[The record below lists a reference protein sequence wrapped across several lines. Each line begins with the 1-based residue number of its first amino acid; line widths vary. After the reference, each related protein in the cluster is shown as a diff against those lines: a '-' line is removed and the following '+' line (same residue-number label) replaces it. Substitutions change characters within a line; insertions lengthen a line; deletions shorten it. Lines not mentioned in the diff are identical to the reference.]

1 MTEQLAREFKEV
13 DERAVSG
20 LDQRRKV
27 ALGTIALSF
36 CAWLRSRQGTSI
48 YLQHDAETRN
58 NADRWQNPHTLIT
71 SETAMLRLF
80 EERLDPFPPDE
91 APPPPVGLMRF
102 LWACTRGARG
112 YILAFALLS
121 ASVSI
126 YEAWLFSFLGQVV
139 DLLSTWQSGGAAG
152 DEESRVLWGIGI
164 VLVVSIGLVAL
175 RTMVQHQILAINLPL
190 RLRWDFH
197 RLMLRQSLSFFSD
210 EFSGRVTTKVMQ
222 TALSVREVL
231 FTLIEILPGI
241 GVYFIAIIAL
251 AGGFALKLMLP
262 FLAWIV
268 LFGLAM
274 VYFVPRL
281 GKVGQEQ
288 ADARSS
294 MTGRIADAYTNIT
307 TVKLFSHS
315 KREAHFARA
324 AMEDFKL
331 TGFRQMRLVSQ
342 FEIVNQALV
351 VALILGA
358 GGYALWLWH
367 QGEVGTGAVAAITA
381 MALRINGMSH
391 WIMWQMTSLFEN
403 IGTVQ
408 DGMATLTSGP
418 KVQDVPDA
426 KVLEPAGGEVVFD
439 NVSFN
444 YNGER
449 QVLDGL
455 TLHIRPG
462 EKIGLVGRSGAGKS
476 TLINL
481 LLRFYDVDRGEIR
494 IDGQNI
500 AEVTQDSLRSV
511 IGMVTQDTSLLH
523 RSIRDNIAYGRPD
536 ATDEDIHR
544 AAVNAQA
551 DGFIS
556 QLSDKQGHSGY
567 DTLVGERGIKLSG
580 GQRQRIAIARVMLK
594 NAPILLLDEATSALD
609 SEVEVAIQESLDEM
623 MQGKTVIAIAHRL
636 STIAAMDRLIVMDE
650 GRIVEQGT
658 HAQLLEKNGTYA
670 RLWQHQSGGFLG
682 EDRGL
687 VEVMEE

>member
-1 MTEQLAREFKEV
+1 
-13 DERAVSG
+13 
-20 LDQRRKV
+20 
-27 ALGTIALSF
+27 
-36 CAWLRSRQGTSI
+36 
-48 YLQHDAETRN
+48 
-58 NADRWQNPHTLIT
+58 
-71 SETAMLRLF
+71 MLRLF

-418 KVQDVPDA
+418 KVQDAPDA

-551 DGFIS
+551 DDFIS

-650 GRIVEQGT
+650 GRIIEQGT

>member
-1 MTEQLAREFKEV
+1 
-13 DERAVSG
+13 
-20 LDQRRKV
+20 
-27 ALGTIALSF
+27 
-36 CAWLRSRQGTSI
+36 
-48 YLQHDAETRN
+48 
-58 NADRWQNPHTLIT
+58 
-71 SETAMLRLF
+71 MLRIF
-80 EERLDPFPPDE
+80 ERWLDPFPPDE
-91 APPPPVGLMRF
+91 APPPPAGLVRF
-102 LWACTRGARG
+102 MWACTRGARG
-112 YILAFALLS
+112 YILALALFS
-121 ASVSI
+121 AGVSI

-139 DLLSTWQSGGAAG
+139 DLLSTWQSGGAVGA
-152 DEESRVLWGIGI
+152 EEMRVLWGIGLVLLASI
-164 VLVVSIGLVAL
+164 VLVAL
-175 RTMVQHQILAINLPL
+175 RTLMQHQVLAINLPL

-222 TALSVREVL
+222 TALAVREVL
-231 FTLIEILPGI
+231 FTLIEIVPGI

-262 FLAWIV
+262 FIAWLA

-274 VYFVPRL
+274 LYFVPRL
-281 GKVGQEQ
+281 GRVGQEQ
-288 ADARSS
+288 AHARSS
-294 MTGRIADAYTNIT
+294 MTGRVSDAYTNIT

-324 AMEDFKL
+324 AMEDFKQ

-351 VALILGA
+351 VGLILGA

-367 QGEVGTGAVAAITA
+367 QGQVGTGAVAAITA

-408 DGMATLTSGP
+408 DGMATLTRGP
-418 KVQDVPDA
+418 KVQDAPDA
-426 KVLEPAGGEVVFD
+426 GVLVTAGGAVTFD

-455 TLHIRPG
+455 SLHIRPG
-462 EKIGLVGRSGAGKS
+462 EKVGLVGRSGAGKS

-481 LLRFYDVDRGEIR
+481 LLRFYDVDSGTIS
-494 IDGQNI
+494 IDGQNV
-500 AEVTQDSLRSV
+500 AKVTQDSLRSA

-536 ATDEDIHR
+536 ATDAQIRR
-544 AAVNAQA
+544 AAFNAQA
-551 DGFIS
+551 DGFIQ
-556 QLSDKQGHSGY
+556 QLSDRQGHSSY

-650 GRIVEQGT
+650 GRIIEQGT
-658 HAQLLEKNGTYA
+658 HSELLARNGTYA

-682 EDRGL
+682 EDQGL
-687 VEVMEE
+687 AEAVE

>member
-1 MTEQLAREFKEV
+1 M
-13 DERAVSG
+13 
-20 LDQRRKV
+20 
-27 ALGTIALSF
+27 
-36 CAWLRSRQGTSI
+36 LRS
-48 YLQHDAETRN
+48 
-58 NADRWQNPHTLIT
+58 
-71 SETAMLRLF
+71 F
-80 EERLDPFPPDE
+80 ERRLDPFPPDE
-91 APPPPVGLMRF
+91 APPPPEGLARF

-112 YILAFALLS
+112 HILALAVLS
-121 ASVSI
+121 AAVSI

-139 DLLSTWQSGGAAG
+139 DLLATWQKDGSIGRP
-152 DEESRVLWGIGI
+152 ESSVLWGIAAVLLISI
-164 VLVVSIGLVAL
+164 VLVAL
-175 RTMVQHQILAINLPL
+175 RTMVQHQVLAINLPL

-231 FTLIEILPGI
+231 FTLIEIAPGI

-251 AGGFALKLMLP
+251 AGGFDLRLMLP
-262 FLAWIV
+262 FVGWVV

-274 VYFVPRL
+274 MYFVPRL

-288 ADARSS
+288 AHARSS
-294 MTGRIADAYTNIT
+294 MTGRISDAYTNIT
-307 TVKLFSHS
+307 TVKLFSHTN
-315 KREAHFARA
+315 REAHFARA
-324 AMEDFKL
+324 AMEDFKD

-351 VALILGA
+351 VALIMGA

-408 DGMATLTSGP
+408 DGMETLTRGP
-418 KVQDVPDA
+418 KVQDAPDA
-426 KVLEPAGGEVVFD
+426 AVLATTGGAVTFD
-439 NVSFN
+439 KVSFN

-449 QVLDGL
+449 QVLDNL
-455 TLHIRPG
+455 SLNIRAG

-481 LLRFYDVDRGEIR
+481 LLRFYDVDKGEIR

-500 AEVTQDSLRSV
+500 AKVTQDSLRSA

-536 ATDEDIHR
+536 ATDEQIR
-544 AAVNAQA
+544 KAAADAQA

-580 GQRQRIAIARVMLK
+580 GQRQRVAIARVMLK

-636 STIAAMDRLIVMDE
+636 STIAAMDRLIVMDD
-650 GRIVEQGT
+650 GRIIEQGT
-658 HAQLLEKNGTYA
+658 HAELLGKNGTYA

-682 EDRGL
+682 EDQGV
-687 VEVMEE
+687 VEAVE

>member
-1 MTEQLAREFKEV
+1 
-13 DERAVSG
+13 
-20 LDQRRKV
+20 
-27 ALGTIALSF
+27 
-36 CAWLRSRQGTSI
+36 
-48 YLQHDAETRN
+48 
-58 NADRWQNPHTLIT
+58 
-71 SETAMLRLF
+71 MLRLF

-418 KVQDVPDA
+418 KVQDAPDA
-426 KVLEPAGGEVVFD
+426 RVLEPAGGEVVFD

-650 GRIVEQGT
+650 GRIIEQGT

>member
-1 MTEQLAREFKEV
+1 
-13 DERAVSG
+13 
-20 LDQRRKV
+20 
-27 ALGTIALSF
+27 
-36 CAWLRSRQGTSI
+36 
-48 YLQHDAETRN
+48 
-58 NADRWQNPHTLIT
+58 
-71 SETAMLRLF
+71 MLRAF
-80 EERLDPFPPDE
+80 EQRLDPFPPDE
-91 APPPPVGLMRF
+91 APPPPAGLARF
-102 LWACTRGARG
+102 LWACTRGARR
-112 YILAFALLS
+112 YILAFAVLS
-121 ASVSI
+121 AGVSI
-126 YEAWLFSFLGQVV
+126 YEAWLFAFLGQVV
-139 DLLSTWQSGGAAG
+139 DLLTTWQAGGDATG
-152 DEESRVLWGIGI
+152 QEQRVLWGIGL
-164 VLVVSIGLVAL
+164 VLVASVGLVAL

-231 FTLIEILPGI
+231 FTLVEIIPGI
-241 GVYFIAIIAL
+241 GVYFVAIVAL

-274 VYFVPRL
+274 AYFVPRL

-288 ADARSS
+288 AHARSS
-294 MTGRIADAYTNIT
+294 MTGRVSDAYTNIT

-324 AMEDFKL
+324 AMEDFKQ

-351 VALILGA
+351 VGLIMGA

-367 QGEVGTGAVAAITA
+367 QGDVGTGAVAAITA

-408 DGMATLTSGP
+408 DGMDTLTRGP
-418 KVQDVPDA
+418 KVQDAPDA
-426 KVLEPAGGEVVFD
+426 GTLVTHGGAVTFD

-449 QVLDGL
+449 QVLQGL
-455 TLHIRPG
+455 NLDIRPG

-481 LLRFYDVDRGEIR
+481 LLRFYDVDSGQIR
-494 IDGQNI
+494 IDGQDI
-500 AEVTQDSLRSV
+500 AKVTQDSLRSA

-536 ATDEDIHR
+536 ATDAQIHE

-556 QLSDKQGHSGY
+556 QLSDRQGGTGY

-580 GQRQRIAIARVMLK
+580 GQRQRVAIARVMLK

-636 STIAAMDRLIVMDE
+636 STIAAMDRLIVMDA
-650 GRIVEQGT
+650 GRILEQGT
-658 HAQLLEKNGTYA
+658 HAELLRKNGVYA

-682 EDRGL
+682 EDQGVL
-687 VEVMEE
+687 DSVE

>member
-1 MTEQLAREFKEV
+1 
-13 DERAVSG
+13 
-20 LDQRRKV
+20 
-27 ALGTIALSF
+27 
-36 CAWLRSRQGTSI
+36 
-48 YLQHDAETRN
+48 
-58 NADRWQNPHTLIT
+58 
-71 SETAMLRLF
+71 MLRLF

-152 DEESRVLWGIGI
+152 DEQSRVLWGIGI

-351 VALILGA
+351 VALIIGA

-418 KVQDVPDA
+418 KVQDAPDA

-650 GRIVEQGT
+650 GRIIEQGT

>member
-1 MTEQLAREFKEV
+1 
-13 DERAVSG
+13 
-20 LDQRRKV
+20 
-27 ALGTIALSF
+27 
-36 CAWLRSRQGTSI
+36 
-48 YLQHDAETRN
+48 
-58 NADRWQNPHTLIT
+58 
-71 SETAMLRLF
+71 MLRVL
-80 EERLDPFPPDE
+80 ERWLDPFPPDE
-91 APPPPVGLMRF
+91 LPPPPEGLARF
-102 LWACTRGARG
+102 MWACTRGARG
-112 YILAFALLS
+112 YVLALALLS
-121 ASVSI
+121 AGVSI

-139 DLLSTWQSGGAAG
+139 DLLSTWQAGGDAAAQ
-152 DEESRVLWGIGI
+152 ERHVLWGIGL
-164 VLVVSIGLVAL
+164 VLLASIGLVGL
-175 RTMVQHQILAINLPL
+175 RTMVQHQVLAINLPL

-222 TALSVREVL
+222 TALAVRDVL
-231 FTLIEILPGI
+231 FTIIEIVPGI

-251 AGGFALKLMLP
+251 AGAFDLKLVLP
-262 FLAWIV
+262 FIAWIV

-274 VYFVPRL
+274 LYFVPRL

-288 ADARSS
+288 AHARSS
-294 MTGRIADAYTNIT
+294 MTGRISDAYTNIT

-315 KREAHFARA
+315 KREAQFARA
-324 AMEDFKL
+324 AMEDFKD

-342 FEIVNQALV
+342 FEIVNQTLV
-351 VALILGA
+351 VALIIGA

-367 QGEVGTGAVAAITA
+367 QGQVGTGAVAAITA

-408 DGMATLTSGP
+408 DGMATLTRGP
-418 KVQDVPDA
+418 KVQDRPDA
-426 KVLEPAGGEVVFD
+426 GTLVTRGGAVTFD
-439 NVSFN
+439 HVSFN

-455 TLHIRPG
+455 SLNIRAG
-462 EKIGLVGRSGAGKS
+462 EKVGLVGRSGAGKS

-481 LLRFYDVDRGEIR
+481 LLRFYDVDSGTIR
-494 IDGQNI
+494 IDGQDI
-500 AEVTQDSLRSV
+500 AHVTQDSLRSA

-536 ATDEDIHR
+536 ATDAQIR
-544 AAVNAQA
+544 TAAANAQA
-551 DGFIS
+551 DGFIA
-556 QLSDKQGHSGY
+556 QLSDRDGHSGY

-650 GRIVEQGT
+650 GQIIEQGS
-658 HAQLLEKNGTYA
+658 HAELLGRNGVYA

-682 EDRGL
+682 EDRGV
-687 VEVMEE
+687 VEEVE

>member
-1 MTEQLAREFKEV
+1 
-13 DERAVSG
+13 
-20 LDQRRKV
+20 
-27 ALGTIALSF
+27 
-36 CAWLRSRQGTSI
+36 
-48 YLQHDAETRN
+48 
-58 NADRWQNPHTLIT
+58 
-71 SETAMLRLF
+71 MLRAF
-80 EERLDPFPPDE
+80 ERRLDPFPPDE
-91 APPPPVGLMRF
+91 APPPPVGLLRF

-112 YILAFALLS
+112 YVLALALLS
-121 ASVSI
+121 AGVSI

-139 DLLSTWQSGGAAG
+139 DLLAAWQAGGAADG
-152 DEESRVLWGIGI
+152 QETRVLWGIAI
-164 VLVVSIGLVAL
+164 VLLTSIGLVAL
-175 RTMVQHQILAINLPL
+175 RTMVQHQVLAINLPL

-222 TALSVREVL
+222 TALAVREVL
-231 FTLIEILPGI
+231 FTIIEIAPGI

-251 AGGFALKLMLP
+251 AGGFDLKLMLP
-262 FLAWIV
+262 FIAWV
-268 LFGLAM
+268 ALFGLAM
-274 VYFVPRL
+274 LYFVPRL
-281 GKVGQEQ
+281 GQVGQEQ
-288 ADARSS
+288 AHARSS
-294 MTGRIADAYTNIT
+294 MTGRVSDAYTNIT

-351 VALILGA
+351 VGLIAGA

-381 MALRINGMSH
+381 MALRVNGMSH

-408 DGMATLTSGP
+408 DGMETLTRGP
-418 KVQDVPDA
+418 KVQDAPNA
-426 KVLEPAGGEVVFD
+426 GVLKTTGGAVDFD

-462 EKIGLVGRSGAGKS
+462 EKVGLVGRSGAGKS

-481 LLRFYDVDRGEIR
+481 LLRFYDVDSGEIR

-500 AEVTQDSLRSV
+500 AKVTQDSLRSA

-536 ATDEDIHR
+536 ATEQQIRR
-544 AAVNAQA
+544 AAANAQA
-551 DGFIS
+551 DGFIE
-556 QLSDKQGHSGY
+556 QLSDRQGHSGY

-609 SEVEVAIQESLDEM
+609 SEVEVAIQESLNEM
-623 MQGKTVIAIAHRL
+623 MEGKTVIAIAHRL

-650 GRIVEQGT
+650 GRIIEQGT
-658 HAQLLEKNGTYA
+658 HSELLARNGTYA

-682 EDRGL
+682 EDQG
-687 VEVMEE
+687 VAEAME

>member
-1 MTEQLAREFKEV
+1 
-13 DERAVSG
+13 
-20 LDQRRKV
+20 
-27 ALGTIALSF
+27 
-36 CAWLRSRQGTSI
+36 
-48 YLQHDAETRN
+48 
-58 NADRWQNPHTLIT
+58 
-71 SETAMLRLF
+71 MLRVF
-80 EERLDPFPPDE
+80 ERWLDPFPPDE
-91 APPPPVGLMRF
+91 VPPPPVGLLRF

-112 YILAFALLS
+112 YILALALFS
-121 ASVSI
+121 AGVSI

-139 DLLSTWQSGGAAG
+139 DLLPAWQAGTAASG
-152 DEESRVLWGIGI
+152 EESRVLWGIGL
-164 VLVVSIGLVAL
+164 VLLASIGLVAL
-175 RTMVQHQILAINLPL
+175 RTLMQHQVLAINLPL

-222 TALSVREVL
+222 TALAVREVL
-231 FTLIEILPGI
+231 FTFIEIIPGI

-251 AGGFALKLMLP
+251 AGGFALQLMLP
-262 FLAWIV
+262 FMAWLV

-274 VYFVPRL
+274 LYFVPRL

-288 ADARSS
+288 AHARSS
-294 MTGRIADAYTNIT
+294 MTGRISDAYTNIT

-367 QGEVGTGAVAAITA
+367 QGQVGAGAVAAITA

-408 DGMATLTSGP
+408 DGMATLTRGP
-418 KVQDVPDA
+418 KVQDAPNA
-426 KVLEPAGGEVVFD
+426 GVLQTRGGAVSFD
-439 NVSFN
+439 KVSFN
-444 YNGER
+444 YGGER
-449 QVLDGL
+449 QVLDDL

-462 EKIGLVGRSGAGKS
+462 EKVGLVGRSGAGKS

-481 LLRFYDVDRGEIR
+481 LLRFYDVNSGVIR
-494 IDGQNI
+494 IDGQDI
-500 AEVTQDSLRSV
+500 AEVTQDSLRSA

-523 RSIRDNIAYGRPD
+523 RSIRDNIAYGRPE
-536 ATDEDIHR
+536 ATDAQIR
-544 AAVNAQA
+544 SAAANAQA

-580 GQRQRIAIARVMLK
+580 GQRQRVAIARVMLK

-658 HAQLLEKNGTYA
+658 HAELLGKNGTYA

-682 EDRGL
+682 EDQGV
-687 VEVMEE
+687 VESVE

>member
-1 MTEQLAREFKEV
+1 
-13 DERAVSG
+13 
-20 LDQRRKV
+20 
-27 ALGTIALSF
+27 
-36 CAWLRSRQGTSI
+36 
-48 YLQHDAETRN
+48 
-58 NADRWQNPHTLIT
+58 
-71 SETAMLRLF
+71 MLRIL
-80 EERLDPFPPDE
+80 ERWLDPFPPDE
-91 APPPPVGLMRF
+91 APPPPMGLVRF
-102 LWACTRGARG
+102 MWACTRGARG
-112 YILAFALLS
+112 YIVALALLS
-121 ASVSI
+121 AAVSI
-126 YEAWLFSFLGQVV
+126 YEAWLFAFLGQVV
-139 DLLSTWQSGGAAG
+139 DLLATWKVG
-152 DEESRVLWGIGI
+152 DAVTAEEARVLWGAGA
-164 VLVVSIGLVAL
+164 LLLVSIGLVAG
-175 RTMVQHQILAINLPL
+175 RTLVQHQVLAINLPL

-222 TALSVREVL
+222 TALAVREVL

-241 GVYFIAIIAL
+241 GVYFVAIIAL

-262 FLAWIV
+262 FIAWV
-268 LFGLAM
+268 ALFGLTM

-281 GKVGQEQ
+281 GQVGQEQ
-288 ADARSS
+288 AHARSS
-294 MTGRIADAYTNIT
+294 MTGRVSDAYTNIT

-315 KREAHFARA
+315 RREAHFARA
-324 AMEDFKL
+324 AMEDFKQ

-342 FEIVNQALV
+342 FEIANQALV
-351 VALILGA
+351 VGLIMGA

-367 QGEVGTGAVAAITA
+367 QGEVGAGAVAAITA
-381 MALRINGMSH
+381 MALRVNGMSH

-408 DGMATLTSGP
+408 DGMVTLTTGP
-418 KVQDVPDA
+418 KVQDVPN
-426 KVLEPAGGEVVFD
+426 AGELVTHGGAVSFD
-439 NVSFN
+439 NVRFN

-455 TLHIRPG
+455 SLEIRPG

-481 LLRFYDVDRGEIR
+481 LLRFYDVDSGEIR

-500 AEVTQDSLRSV
+500 AQVTQDSLRSA

-523 RSIRDNIAYGRPD
+523 RSIRDNIAYGRPE
-536 ATDEDIHR
+536 ASEAQIRR
-544 AAVNAQA
+544 AAASAQA

-556 QLSDKQGHSGY
+556 QLSDRQGNTGY

-609 SEVEVAIQESLDEM
+609 SEVEVAIQESLDDM

-650 GRIVEQGT
+650 GRIIEQGT
-658 HAQLLEKNGTYA
+658 HAELLARNGTYA

-682 EDRGL
+682 EDQGV
-687 VEVMEE
+687 VESTE

>member
-1 MTEQLAREFKEV
+1 
-13 DERAVSG
+13 
-20 LDQRRKV
+20 
-27 ALGTIALSF
+27 
-36 CAWLRSRQGTSI
+36 
-48 YLQHDAETRN
+48 
-58 NADRWQNPHTLIT
+58 
-71 SETAMLRLF
+71 MLRAF
-80 EERLDPFPPDE
+80 EQRLDPFPPDE
-91 APPPPVGLMRF
+91 APPPPVGLLRF

-112 YILAFALLS
+112 YVLALALLS
-121 ASVSI
+121 AGVSI

-139 DLLSTWQSGGAAG
+139 DLLSAWQAGGAAEG
-152 DEESRVLWGIGI
+152 QETRVLWGIAI
-164 VLVVSIGLVAL
+164 VLLTSIGLVAL
-175 RTMVQHQILAINLPL
+175 RTMVQHQVLAINLPL

-222 TALSVREVL
+222 TALAVREVL
-231 FTLIEILPGI
+231 FTVIEIAPGI

-251 AGGFALKLMLP
+251 AGGFDLKLMLP
-262 FLAWIV
+262 FIAWV
-268 LFGLAM
+268 ALFGLALL
-274 VYFVPRL
+274 YFVPRL
-281 GKVGQEQ
+281 GQVGQEQ
-288 ADARSS
+288 AHARSS
-294 MTGRIADAYTNIT
+294 MTGRVSDAYTNIT

-351 VALILGA
+351 VGLIAGA

-381 MALRINGMSH
+381 MALRVNGMSH

-408 DGMATLTSGP
+408 DGMETLTRGP
-418 KVQDVPDA
+418 KVQDAPNA
-426 KVLEPAGGEVVFD
+426 GVLKTTGGAVDFD

-462 EKIGLVGRSGAGKS
+462 EKVGLVGRSGAGKS

-481 LLRFYDVDRGEIR
+481 LLRFYDVDSGEIR

-500 AEVTQDSLRSV
+500 AKVTQDSLRSA

-536 ATDEDIHR
+536 ATEQQIRH
-544 AAVNAQA
+544 AAANAQA
-551 DGFIS
+551 DAFIE
-556 QLSDKQGHSGY
+556 QLSDRQGHSGY

-609 SEVEVAIQESLDEM
+609 SEVEVAIQESLNEM

-636 STIAAMDRLIVMDE
+636 STIAAMDRLIVMDQ
-650 GRIVEQGT
+650 GRIIEQGT
-658 HAQLLEKNGTYA
+658 HSELLARNGTYA

-682 EDRGL
+682 EDQG
-687 VEVMEE
+687 VAEAME